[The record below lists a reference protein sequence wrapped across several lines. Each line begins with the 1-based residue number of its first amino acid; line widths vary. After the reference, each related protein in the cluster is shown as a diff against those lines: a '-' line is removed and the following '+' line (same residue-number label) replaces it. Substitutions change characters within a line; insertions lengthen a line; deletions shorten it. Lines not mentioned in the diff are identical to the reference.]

1 MNKIFLKHINK
12 YHPIEWL
19 LKSVDLSR
27 KNNTKFNN
35 RFDISSTTP
44 FLVIMSDVALRVSQ
58 NDKLYGHIPTDKEY
72 EDFISMYI
80 NNQGEAP
87 SKLLKEHGLLALS
100 LLVTEQIRF
109 IYPSVNLIGRL
120 SLLYSQYEDEIFE
133 ITGLKITHIFTI
145 LISLMAFYNK
155 PEHYSFEIKNIAIE
169 TIAGLNKENVEKFVK
184 YFSTDVRGYKTE
196 LKQLGF
202 DKRQLYSFRLLEK
215 IPIINFNTNH
225 YILPSVDNLLYSLT
239 SGMNIHLLTYFSEQ
253 GRGKEYLDS
262 LGEKFENYVRLLTGE
277 VFDDIIEA
285 KNVVPRNTENAEF
298 VINYSNTAIVIEVK
312 KFILLRDSAF
322 KDNIDDLDM
331 LLERHIVKAFK
342 QIETTFRH
350 VKQEN
355 KIGIIVTLGD
365 VNMQTA
371 MHDYIRTHHSD
382 KGVEF
387 LDNII
392 IMSIGAYEA
401 LLANTKEDIK
411 NILNNYLNTDRNDKS
426 DILITINTL
435 QKETINPFLKKLY
448 SAEFAKIKPIKSL
461 EENVENN
468 KKV

>member
-1 MNKIFLKHINK
+1 LNKIFLKHINK

-27 KNNTKFNN
+27 KDNTKFKN

-80 NNQGEAP
+80 NNQGKAP
-87 SKLLKEHGLLALS
+87 SKLLKEHGVLALS

-120 SLLYSQYEDEIFE
+120 SLLYSQYEEEIFE
-133 ITGLKITHIFTI
+133 ITGLRITNIFTI
-145 LISLMAFYNK
+145 LIALMAFYK
-155 PEHYSFEIKNIAIE
+155 KSEHYSFEIKNIAIE
-169 TIAGLNKENVEKFVK
+169 TISGLNQENVENFVN
-184 YFSTDVRGYKTE
+184 YFSTDIRGYRTE
-196 LKQLGF
+196 LKKLGF

-215 IPIINFNTNH
+215 KPIIKFNANH
-225 YILPSVDNLLYSLT
+225 YILPSIDNLLYSLT
-239 SGMNIHLLTYFSEQ
+239 SGMNIHLLTHFSEQ

-262 LGEKFENYVRLLTGE
+262 LGVKFEDYVRLLTGK
-277 VFDDIIEA
+277 VFDNIIEA
-285 KNVVPRNTENAEF
+285 KDVVPRNTENAEF
-298 VINYSNTAIVIEVK
+298 VINYDNTAIVVEVK

-322 KDNIDDLDM
+322 KDNIDDLVM
-331 LLERHIVKAFK
+331 LLERHIVKAYK
-342 QIETTFRH
+342 QIETTFKY
-350 VKQEN
+350 VEQEN

-371 MHDYIRTHHSD
+371 MHDYIRTNYKD
-382 KGVEF
+382 KGIKF

-392 IMSIGAYEA
+392 IMSIGAYES
-401 LLANTKEDIK
+401 LLANTKEDIMK
-411 NILNNYLNTDRNDKS
+411 ILNHYLCTDKNDKS
-426 DILITINTL
+426 DILLTINTL
-435 QKETINPFLKKLY
+435 EKETINPFLETLY
-448 SAEFAKIKPIKSL
+448 SAEFAKIKPIKPI
-461 EENVENN
+461 EKNV
-468 KKV
+468 